1 MLIRRGLTPCRNDD
15 RGCAVAIGNF
25 DGLHLGHQA
34 ILAVLTERGREAG
47 LPAAVLTFEPHP
59 REYFAPAQ
67 APARLMRLRDKAEA
81 LAATGI
87 AELRVL
93 RFDAALAGMDAGT
106 FIGQALVQ
114 AMRAKRV
121 VIGEG
126 FRFGRGRDGDVAL
139 LRRAGM
145 SRGFAVDV
153 VVPHRLAGNV
163 VSSTRVREALA
174 AGQIGEAHALLGRP
188 FGISG
193 RVIAGQELGVRLGFP
208 TANIRLHRRVSPVA
222 GIFAVR
228 VSGAGLE
235 RRGGVASVGTRPT
248 VGGTEWLL
256 EAHVFGF
263 EGDLYGRRLDVE
275 FVARLRDERR
285 FDDLEAMIVEMRR
298 DADRA
303 RALLHG

>member
-1 MLIRRGLTPCRNDD
+1 
-15 RGCAVAIGNF
+15 
-25 DGLHLGHQA
+25 
-34 ILAVLTERGREAG
+34 
-47 LPAAVLTFEPHP
+47 VLTFEPHP

-67 APARLMRLRDKAEA
+67 APARLMRLRDKAEG
-81 LAATGI
+81 LAASGI
-87 AELRVL
+87 DEMRVL
-93 RFDAALAGMDAGT
+93 RFGAALAGMDADT
-106 FIGQALVQ
+106 FIGQVLVQ
-114 AMRAKRV
+114 TMRAKRV

-126 FRFGRGRDGDVAL
+126 FRFGRGRDGDVAI

-145 SRGFAVDV
+145 SRGFAVDE
-153 VVPHRLAGNV
+153 VVPHRVAGNV

-174 AGQIGEAHALLGRP
+174 AGRLDEARALLGRP
-188 FGISG
+188 FRIGG
-193 RVIAGQELGVRLGFP
+193 RVIAGQALGARLGFP

-235 RRGGVASVGTRPT
+235 RRAGVASVGTRPT

-256 EAHVFGF
+256 EVHIFDF
-263 EGDLYGRRLDVE
+263 EGNLYGRRLHVE

-285 FDDLEAMIVEMRR
+285 FDDLDAMTEEMRR

-303 RALLHG
+303 RALLDG

>member
-1 MLIRRGLTPCRNDD
+1 MLIRRGLTPCRHDD
-15 RGCAVAIGNF
+15 RGCVVAIGNF

-34 ILAVLTERGREAG
+34 ILAVLTERGRAAG

-59 REYFAPAQ
+59 REYFTPAQ
-67 APARLMRLRDKAEA
+67 APARLMRLRDKTEA
-81 LAATGI
+81 LAASGI

-93 RFDAALAGMDAGT
+93 RFGAALAGMDAGT
-106 FIGQALVQ
+106 FIEQVLVQ

-126 FRFGRGRDGDVAL
+126 FRFGRGREGDAVI

-145 SRGFAVDV
+145 SRGFAVDE
-153 VVPHRLAGNV
+153 VVPHRVGGNV

-174 AGQIGEAHALLGRP
+174 AGQLEEVRALLGRA
-188 FGISG
+188 FCIGG
-193 RVIAGQELGVRLGFP
+193 RVVAGQALGARLGFP
-208 TANIRLHRRVSPVA
+208 TANIRLHRRMSPVA

-228 VSGAGLE
+228 VTGAGLE
-235 RRGGVASVGTRPT
+235 RQPGVASVGTRPT

-256 EAHVFGF
+256 EVHVFDF
-263 EGDLYGRRLDVE
+263 EGNLYGRRLDVE
-275 FVARLRDERR
+275 FVARLRDERK
-285 FDDLEAMIVEMRR
+285 FEDLEALTAEMRR

-303 RALLHG
+303 RALLDG